1 MIAFFASAKRSKK
14 RKKVVPRAAMDEQ
27 FEENP
32 TVRAR
37 KLLTRRQG
45 IYLKLKE
52 LNVVT
57 HDHAY
62 LEKEIA

>member
-1 MIAFFASAKRSKK
+1 MIVSFASAKRSKK
-14 RKKVVPRAAMDEQ
+14 RKKVVPRAAMGEQ

-37 KLLTRRQG
+37 KRSNRRSG